1 MKCKAE
7 KGVEKQQEEGGGEEG
22 QEKEDVK
29 SKLYGMPK
37 QRKQEN

>member
-7 KGVEKQQEEGGGEEG
+7 KGVEKQQEEGGEEG

-29 SKLYGMPK
+29 SKLYEMPK